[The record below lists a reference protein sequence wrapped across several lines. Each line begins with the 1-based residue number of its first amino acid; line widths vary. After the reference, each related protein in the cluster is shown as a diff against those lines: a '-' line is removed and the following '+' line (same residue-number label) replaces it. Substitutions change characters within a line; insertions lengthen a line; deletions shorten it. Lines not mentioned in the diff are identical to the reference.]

1 MLNSN
6 KSKPSLNIVYLSS
19 ILLLFAYLLW
29 EKHQDNERLYKICND
44 QQDVIVDLQ
53 KAINLQKFYINQLES
68 SSPRSYNQLNF
79 NKLNNEI

>member
-53 KAINLQKFYINQLES
+53 KAINLQKSYINQLES

>member
-6 KSKPSLNIVYLSS
+6 KPKSSPHTAYLLS

-29 EKHQDNERLYKICND
+29 DKHQDNERLYKICDD
-44 QQDVIVDLQ
+44 QQDVIDDLQ
-53 KAINLQKFYINQLES
+53 KAISLQKFYINQLES